1 MNILIVEDEK
11 TLAEEIAG
19 FLKKE
24 GFQCKITNT
33 FRQAS
38 EEIFVNTYDFVL
50 LDLGLPDKDGLELLK
65 EAREDNNKETAFI
78 IITARG
84 GIDDRIKGLDSGADD
99 YLSKP
104 FSLMELQSRI
114 HAINRRKHGLQ
125 KNTIQVKDFII
136 DVQSRTVYCNNT
148 EVLLTKKEFDLL
160 NYLVL
165 HKNKVLTRL
174 QLTEHIWGELLEDD
188 YASNYIDVHIK
199 NLRKKLAVYG
209 DAEWLNTVRGIGYKV
224 TI

>member
-24 GFQCKITNT
+24 GFQCKIANT

-65 EAREDNNKETAFI
+65 EAREDNSKETAFI

-84 GIDDRIKGLDSGADD
+84 SIDDRIKGLDSGADD

-125 KNTIQVKDFII
+125 KNTIQVKDFTI
-136 DVQSRTVYCNNT
+136 DVQSRTVYCNNA

-199 NLRKKLAVYG
+199 NLRKKLAAYG